1 VELLKLKLTG
11 LSPMLMHSDRF
22 ANPLDPGTKEH
33 KVLTSKKTKT
43 EEDHIAIA
51 KSEWRGGL
59 YWSDSVGVY
68 VPTANIRSA
77 IVEGAKL
84 SKLGKQIQRGT
95 LILEDKAPLKYQGP
109 KDPEQL
115 WAAGT
120 YYDCRSVVI
129 TGKRLMRYRPMF
141 RDWSVTV
148 EVTYDPAQIEEAQ
161 LMRVTSDAG
170 MLIGLGDF
178 RPNKGGSFGR
188 FSVEKV

>member
-1 VELLKLKLTG
+1 
-11 LSPMLMHSDRF
+11 MLMHSDRF
-22 ANPLDPGTKEH
+22 ANPLDPVTKEH

-43 EEDHIAIA
+43 EDDHIAIA

-59 YWSDSVGVY
+59 YWSDKLGVY
-68 VPTANIRSA
+68 IPTANIRSA
-77 IVEGAKL
+77 VVEGAKL

-95 LILEDKAPLKYQGP
+95 LILEDKVPLKYQGP

-115 WAAGT
+115 WSDGG

-141 RDWSVTV
+141 KDWSLTV
-148 EVTYDPAQIEEAQ
+148 EITYDPTQIEEAQ
-161 LMRVTSDAG
+161 LLRVTDAAG

-188 FSVEKV
+188 FSVEKVNA